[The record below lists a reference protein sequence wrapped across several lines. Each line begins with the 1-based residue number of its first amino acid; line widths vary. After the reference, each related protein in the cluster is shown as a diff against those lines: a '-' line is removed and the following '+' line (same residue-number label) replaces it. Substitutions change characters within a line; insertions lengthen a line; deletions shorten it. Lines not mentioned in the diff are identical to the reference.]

1 MRLPEMIHRRAP
13 RVRRLS
19 IDAIGL
25 ILLLSCLGCSLVDRA
40 GRDLETAGGNIRK
53 SADWVGSQLGYPTEA
68 PPVVSGSS
76 SVTRYVVAPPPGADA
91 PPADLPA
98 EPCSWT
104 NAKPN
109 C

>member
-1 MRLPEMIHRRAP
+1 MRLPEMNHRRAP

-19 IDAIGL
+19 IGAIGL

-76 SVTRYVVAPPPGADA
+76 SVTRYVVAPPPGAAA